1 MRQWAGIEE
10 FVAVARTGSFTAGAA
25 RLGMSPTHVS
35 RAIIAI
41 EQRLDAQLLYRT
53 TRTVRLTD
61 TGRAF
66 LERCERILR
75 ERDEAFALVG
85 GKGEPQGELR
95 VTCSTTMGE
104 RFVAPILRRW
114 STRHPR
120 LSLNIELTNRV
131 IDLVAED
138 FDLAIRTGSVDDP
151 RLTKTRVASRTL
163 YTCAAPT
170 YLARRGTPRDIAD
183 LAEHECIIGSAATW
197 HFLAGGQPV
206 LHRPTGSFRCNSGHA
221 VIEACVSGLGIC
233 QLPDFYIL
241 PYLQH
246 GMVRLVLPEAQAAD
260 EPIWAVYPQHRHLLP
275 KVQQAVAT
283 LVHELAA
290 TMNQPHLRDLAPA

>member
-114 STRHPR
+114 SIRHPR

-183 LAEHECIIGSAATW
+183 LAEHECIIGSASTW
-197 HFLAGGQPV
+197 HFRATGQAV

-290 TMNQPHLRDLAPA
+290 AMNQPHLRDLAPA

>member
-197 HFLAGGQPV
+197 HFRAGGQAV

-275 KVQQAVAT
+275 KVQHAVAT

>member
-1 MRQWAGIEE
+1 MSGWSGIEE
-10 FVAVARTGSFTAGAA
+10 FVAVARAGSFTAGAK
-25 RLGMSPTHVS
+25 RLAMSPTHVS
-35 RAIIAI
+35 RAIMAL
-41 EQRLDAQLLYRT
+41 ERRLDAQLFYRT

-66 LERCERILR
+66 LERSERIIR

-85 GKGEPQGELR
+85 GGGEPQGELR

-114 STRHPR
+114 ATRHPR

-131 IDLVAED
+131 IDLIAED
-138 FDLAIRTGSVDDP
+138 LDLAIRTGSTNDS
-151 RLTKTRVASRTL
+151 RLTATRVASRTL

-170 YLARRGTPRDIAD
+170 YLARRGTPQSIAD

-197 HFLAGGQPV
+197 HFHAAGQDV

-221 VIEACVSGLGIC
+221 VVEACVAGLGIC

-246 GMVRLVLPEAQAAD
+246 GMVCLVLTEAQPAD

-290 TMNQPHLRDLAPA
+290 AMNRPHQDELR